1 MAQARIVES
10 LMESTVRAWRSER
23 APSSLTI
30 AFGLLA
36 PLLACRSGAVAN
48 PPDRADAVASV
59 TASVDTSTPRVGA
72 PGDAHPTRGEELL
85 AYVRAIGPH
94 YERTLAALG
103 RVTTDCESD
112 DSVASAGTNAVR
124 VFVRCLR
131 RDAVDARSHLAALRA
146 IAVPSWLANRHAELV
161 AWSDASI
168 GRVES
173 LASDLERNTVAI
185 DRARRGRPLWVW
197 WAHGAGGRHERLDEW
212 TMASCIGPWSDRM
225 NELSGRLLRCRY
237 GSGWAACG
245 WADTLAVGRGTS
257 NLEIRASEGSA
268 LQLPNP
274 PARLPCHTHA
284 ECATGWACVRGGCS
298 DPSAI

>member
-94 YERTLAALG
+94 YEPTLAALG

-131 RDAVDARSHLAALRA
+131 RDAVDAIILDDPGISRRHSEIRVTNDGPHLVSSIRDLASTNGTFVNGERL
-146 IAVPSWLANRHAELV
+146 AVASVRLV
-161 AWSDASI
+161 DGDQITI
-168 GRVES
+168 GR
-173 LASDLERNTVAI
+173 TPI
-185 DRARRGRPLWVW
+185 TFRAGKR
-197 WAHGAGGRHERLDEW
+197 
-212 TMASCIGPWSDRM
+212 
-225 NELSGRLLRCRY
+225 
-237 GSGWAACG
+237 
-245 WADTLAVGRGTS
+245 
-257 NLEIRASEGSA
+257 
-268 LQLPNP
+268 
-274 PARLPCHTHA
+274 
-284 ECATGWACVRGGCS
+284 
-298 DPSAI
+298 